1 MVEEVKKDGISY
13 KSPDNGNTNELRTNL
28 GIRKSLSEKNSP
40 SPWTKQEV
48 LSYPN

>member
-1 MVEEVKKDGISY
+1 MKEEVKKEGASY
-13 KSPDNGNTNELRTNL
+13 KSPETGTSSEMHTNL

-40 SPWTKQEV
+40 WSKQEV